1 MAATL
6 NIGVIGM
13 GWMGQAHSRSYI
25 NVPLR
30 FPEAGIRPN
39 LVICSDNV
47 AARADSARDTLGFR
61 QSTTR
66 WQDVIEHP
74 DVQVVN
80 ICTPNDLHVEIV
92 RAAAAAGKH
101 IFCEKPVGRTPH
113 ETAQA
118 EAAAR
123 EAGIISGVGFNY
135 RWVPLVQHARHLL
148 ESGSIGPLE
157 LWRGRFFS
165 MYGANPLG
173 LLTWRFDKNIAGSGV
188 LGDLMSHVVDMTL
201 FLAGRITRVVGQNHT
216 FIKERPIP
224 IPGKGTHY
232 GTGGAD
238 DPKGPVGNED
248 YAGALVE
255 FESGAIGSLEA
266 CRTVVGPKSN
276 FTFDANCTQGALG
289 WNFERMNELSL
300 YQRDAQHDGF
310 VTLLSGDKYPYHGN
324 FVPGDGNPIGY
335 EDLKVIEAFKFLESV
350 AAGQQHSV
358 GLREALA
365 VAEVNAAMERS
376 WSSGTWEAVT
386 PLL

>member
-201 FLAGRITRVVGQNHT
+201 FLAHHPRR
-216 FIKERPIP
+216 R
-224 IPGKGTHY
+224 
-232 GTGGAD
+232 A
-238 DPKGPVGNED
+238 
-248 YAGALVE
+248 
-255 FESGAIGSLEA
+255 ESH
-266 CRTVVGPKSN
+266 VH
-276 FTFDANCTQGALG
+276 QGAPDPHP
-289 WNFERMNELSL
+289 R
-300 YQRDAQHDGF
+300 QRH
-310 VTLLSGDKYPYHGN
+310 
-324 FVPGDGNPIGY
+324 
-335 EDLKVIEAFKFLESV
+335 
-350 AAGQQHSV
+350 
-358 GLREALA
+358 ALWH
-365 VAEVNAAMERS
+365 RRR
-376 WSSGTWEAVT
+376 
-386 PLL
+386 